1 MLKDKIGADLKSS
14 MLARDTERVEV
25 LKGLKSAVLYEEVA
39 LKKREEGLS
48 DDEIL
53 AVFKKE
59 SKKRQDSIT
68 LYRQGGNEQQA
79 VKEQSEKDI
88 IDSYLPPQLTEK
100 AVAELIDSALSE
112 LQITAVTRQDMGR
125 VIGAVKAKTGA
136 ELDGSMLARLVQERI
151 LTS

>member
-39 LKKREEGLS
+39 QKKREEGLT

-59 SKKRQDSIT
+59 SKKRQDSIA
-68 LYRQGGNEQQA
+68 LYRQGGYEDKA
-79 VKEQSEKDI
+79 LKEQSEKDI
-88 IDSYLPPQLTEK
+88 IDSYLPPQLSAEEISK
-100 AVAELIDSALSE
+100 VADRVMIELGLNNP
-112 LQITAVTRQDMGR
+112 TPQDMGR
-125 VIGAVKAKTGA
+125 LIGAIKKAA
-136 ELDGSMLARLVQERI
+136 PNADGSIIASVVKKL
-151 LTS
+151 LT